1 MRALLLSLSL
11 LLSLAQPAGSDQI
24 DPARA
29 FAESYNIWIRLH
41 QDYNPLI
48 LNTSE
53 LKAWQDT
60 KSKWKELQ
68 HFADS
73 LY

>member
-1 MRALLLSLSL
+1 MRAVLLSLSL
-11 LLSLAQPAGSDQI
+11 LLSLASPAGSDQI
-24 DPARA
+24 DPAKA
-29 FAESYNIWIRLH
+29 FAESYNIWIRMH

-48 LNTSE
+48 LNAAE

-68 HFADS
+68 QFADH